1 MPGDAVKG
9 EMRRAER
16 HSCVKFAW
24 YRRIDEGTEVAP
36 GAEEGI
42 ARSCDIS
49 ETGVGLIVPSEL
61 PVGARVFVEIVT
73 TAGNLN
79 FIGRVMHCRP
89 RDEGCYRAGIHME
102 IVPPTNRTTLMRIMT
117 S

>member
-1 MPGDAVKG
+1 MAENTAKTEG
-9 EMRRAER
+9 RRAER

-24 YRRIDEGTEVAP
+24 FRRIDETTSESS

-42 ARSCDIS
+42 ARSCDLS
-49 ETGVGLIVPSEL
+49 ETGVGLIVPAAL
-61 PVGARVFVEIVT
+61 PVGARVFIEIVT

-79 FIGRVMHCRP
+79 FIGRVMHCRE
-89 RDEGCYRAGIHME
+89 RDEGCFRAGIHME
-102 IVPPTNRTTLMRIMT
+102 IVPPTNRATLMRILT